1 MDYTTYNNTGYT
13 SIPSSIQTHAK
24 GIIESNK
31 GQDYCCFQSGE
42 NVYNLVI
49 GTLKYENGVISGSGT
64 MYTYYYGYNQYT
76 ISKGGFDGNITIS
89 SEKNYAFTNVSRE
102 TPRFQQVETIS
113 SIEIFF
119 MFSIVFLY
127 VLFRDFTIRKRRS
140 RRHIQ
145 Q

>member
-13 SIPSSIQTHAK
+13 SIPTAIQNHAK

-31 GQDYCCFQSGE
+31 GQDYCCFQSSE

-49 GTLKYENGVISGSGT
+49 GKLKYEDGIISGSGII
-64 MYTYYYGYNQYT
+64 YTYYYGYNQYS

-102 TPRFQQVETIS
+102 TPRFQNVEAVS
-113 SIEIFF
+113 FNEIAFL
-119 MFSIVFLY
+119 FSIVFIY

-140 RRHIQ
+140 RRHI
-145 Q
+145 